1 VTAGWGWIIALGIV
15 GLILAVSLSSIPE
28 RLIEWR
34 RQFWETDSD
43 GNLPPQDAPPYKMN
57 SFEDDK

>member
-1 VTAGWGWIIALGIV
+1 MTTGWGWIVALGSV

-34 RQFWETDSD
+34 RQFWETDSN
-43 GNLPPQDAPPYKMN
+43 GEWPP
-57 SFEDDK
+57 EDKT